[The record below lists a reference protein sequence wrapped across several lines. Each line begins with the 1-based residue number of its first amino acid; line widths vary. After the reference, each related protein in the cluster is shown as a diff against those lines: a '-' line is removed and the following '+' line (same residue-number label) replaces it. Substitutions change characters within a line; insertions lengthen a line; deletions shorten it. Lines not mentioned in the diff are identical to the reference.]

1 MRFHPTP
8 SEAQLWSRLA
18 GRRLGFQFR
27 RQVII
32 GSSIVDFCA
41 PAASLIVE
49 VDGDTYHAS
58 RVSAD
63 RCREAKLV
71 RAGYTVVRV
80 PASLVERQLDDAVGL
95 VRQALR
101 QAGAL

>member
-1 MRFHPTP
+1 V
-8 SEAQLWSRLA
+8 
-18 GRRLGFQFR
+18 QFR

-32 GSSIVDFCA
+32 GSHIVDFCA

-49 VDGDTYHAS
+49 VDGDLYHAT

-63 RCREAKLV
+63 RCREQKLI

-80 PASLVERQLDDAVGL
+80 PASLVERRLDEAVAL
-95 VRQALR
+95 VRAAL
-101 QAGAL
+101 